1 MDAPRDINDGAEWSE
16 MDIADLKSAVAYGR
30 SLEEV
35 AEFLCRSGTPLDVDA
50 KAKELGLTW
59 RRKSENPM
67 TSLLRG
73 RGRRG

>member
-1 MDAPRDINDGAEWSE
+1 MSMGAPRDINDGAGWSE

-59 RRKSENPM
+59 QTGGMPRKRRN
-67 TSLLRG
+67 
-73 RGRRG
+73 